1 MKTVFYLIL
10 IFVLQLAYAKSV
22 QVKDMIVVNPYLKYK
37 NSLKKLSVKRLIKVV
52 SSSNDNINYKGV
64 AFRKR

>member
-1 MKTVFYLIL
+1 LCHIC
-10 IFVLQLAYAKSV
+10 ISKSLK
-22 QVKDMIVVNPYLKYK
+22 VKDRVVVDPYLKYK
-37 NSLKKLSVKRLIKVV
+37 NGIKKLSVKRLIKVV